1 MSVGIP
7 GYGSVLKLTGL
18 IFSGAAIS
26 MDCGETLTFAHD
38 SLNKSIGSFN

>member
-18 IFSGAAIS
+18 IFLGGSIS
-26 MDCGETLTFAHD
+26 MDCLETLIIAPD
-38 SLNKSIGSFN
+38 LLNKSILLF